1 MTIETMLKTATQYW
15 PHIAPLMIPI
25 GGERQYRKAVRFLD
39 AILDAGGADETH
51 PLASLAELIGERIAE
66 YEEEHKPISEIS
78 GVALIKELMKEHGLR
93 QSDLPEIGP
102 QSVVSL
108 VLSGRRKLNG
118 DQIIKLSKRF
128 GVPID
133 ALLE

>member
-1 MTIETMLKTATQYW
+1 MEAMLKTATQYW
-15 PHIAPLMIPI
+15 PHIAPLMAPI
-25 GGERQYRKAVRFLD
+25 NGERQYRKAVKFLD
-39 AILDAGGADETH
+39 AILDAGGADEEH

-66 YEEEHKPISEIS
+66 YEEVNKPMPEIS
-78 GVALIKELMKEHGLR
+78 GVELIKELMKEHQLR

-108 VLSGRRKLNG
+108 VLGGRRKLNG